1 MSYAVMNRR
10 LRHGALTHAFKAWAA
25 VGMGL
30 LLLLQLSGC
39 ANSPRSV
46 EPSGPD
52 MTTDSDE
59 APARKR
65 ARTRLELAVNYF
77 DQGQTRVALDEV
89 KQSLNQDPSYA
100 DAMNLRGLIYMRL
113 GDTRLAEESFK
124 QALVVSPRD
133 GNTLHNYG
141 WLLCQQARY
150 TDAGTAFAQA
160 LSSAAN
166 RDRAKTFMAQ
176 GLCEDRA
183 GRQMDAEHSL
193 AKSYE
198 LDPGNPITGF
208 NLANLLL
215 KRGDLVRAQF
225 YVRRLN
231 NSEFANSESLWLG
244 IKIER
249 KLESRDAMRQLVDQL
264 SKRFAQSKE
273 MQLYEKGSFDD

>member
-1 MSYAVMNRR
+1 MSKQIFCGRQVFQRWGVVWLSLMI
-10 LRHGALTHAFKAWAA
+10 
-25 VGMGL
+25 V
-30 LLLLQLSGC
+30 LQLGGC
-39 ANSPRSV
+39 ASGPRSADA
-46 EPSGPD
+46 GPD

-89 KQSLNQDPSYA
+89 KQSLTQDPSYGEA
-100 DAMNLRGLIYMRL
+100 LNLRGLIYMRL
-113 GDTRLAEESFK
+113 SDLRLAEDSFK
-124 QALVVSPRD
+124 QALALNPRD

-141 WLLCQQARY
+141 WLMCQQGRY
-150 TDAGTAFAQA
+150 SDASAAFAQA
-160 LSSAAN
+160 LAITAY
-166 RDRAKTFMAQ
+166 RDRAKSFMAQ
-176 GLCEDRA
+176 GLCEERA
-183 GRQMDAEHSL
+183 GRLIDAERSL
-193 AKSYE
+193 ARSYE

-208 NLANLLL
+208 NLANLLFR
-215 KRGDLVRAQF
+215 RGDLARAQF

-244 IKIER
+244 IKVER
-249 KLESRDAMRQLVDQL
+249 KLGSRDAMRQLVEQL